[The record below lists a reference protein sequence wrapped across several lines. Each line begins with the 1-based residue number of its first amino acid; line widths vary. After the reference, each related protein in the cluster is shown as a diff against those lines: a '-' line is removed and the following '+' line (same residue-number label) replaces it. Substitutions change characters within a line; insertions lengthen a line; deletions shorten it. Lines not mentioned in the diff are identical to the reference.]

1 MGSMNATAI
10 LFAIAVPLQSRIA
23 PPPAKLTAHPF
34 CEPRDIVSIQLFCRY
49 AYWHCFVLFL
59 YSIAL
64 NLICNKN
71 IVMVS
76 IQLDRSATRKP
87 RYRAIADAL
96 ADQITNGEL
105 EPGERLPT
113 HRDLAY
119 KLGVTVGTV
128 SRAYAELERA
138 GLAHGEV
145 GRGTFVGGAHPDDL
159 MQVIHEPLGGGLD
172 LSRSYPPPGRQALE
186 LADALRAL
194 ADDRGL
200 GHFVGYQP
208 HAGRAEHRAAGAEW
222 IGRGDY
228 DVSPEQVIVTAGA
241 QHGLLASLSTVLR
254 PGDRLAV
261 EALCFPGMK
270 VVARMLGCHLEPL
283 AMDDEGITPEAV
295 EAACRNGIRVFCCVS
310 TLSNPTCAVMSVQ
323 RRRAVAKILQVH
335 GAFLVEDDIYGLLP
349 QKSLPPI
356 ARFAPENTLY
366 LTSLSK
372 AVSPGLRIG
381 YLVVPSS
388 LHEKACTAVRASCW
402 MAAPLMA
409 EIATRWIRDG
419 SAARILEGQR
429 HEVAHRM
436 KLATE
441 ILRPWDASGMDGA
454 FHLWFELPEPWST
467 TAFVEAARR
476 EDVILSSEAPFVV
489 AGSPA
494 PRALRICLGTPPRR
508 SDVETGLRRLAGIL
522 SATSEADEQLSIV

>member
-1 MGSMNATAI
+1 
-10 LFAIAVPLQSRIA
+10 
-23 PPPAKLTAHPF
+23 
-34 CEPRDIVSIQLFCRY
+34 
-49 AYWHCFVLFL
+49 
-59 YSIAL
+59 
-64 NLICNKN
+64 
-71 IVMVS
+71 MVS
-76 IQLDRSATRKP
+76 IQLDPNPQKP

-96 ADQITNGEL
+96 ADQISGGAL

-119 KLGVTVGTV
+119 RLGVTVGTV

-145 GRGTFVGGAHPDDL
+145 GRGTFVGGGHHEDL
-159 MQVIHEPLGGGLD
+159 MQVVHEPPGGALD
-172 LSRSYPPPGRQALE
+172 LSRSYPPPGRQASE
-186 LADALRAL
+186 LSDALRSL
-194 ADDRGL
+194 ADDRSL

-208 HAGRAEHRAAGAEW
+208 HAGRPEHRAAGAEW
-222 IGRGDY
+222 LGRGDY
-228 DVSPEQVIVTAGA
+228 DVSPDQVIVTSGA
-241 QHGLLASLSTVLR
+241 QHGLLASLSTLLR
-254 PGDRLAV
+254 PGDRLGV
-261 EALCFPGMK
+261 EALCFPGIK

-283 AMDDEGITPEAV
+283 EMDEEGIRPEAV
-295 EAACRNGIRVFCCVS
+295 EAACRNGVRAFCCVS
-310 TLSNPTCAVMSVQ
+310 TLSNPTCSVMSVR
-323 RRRAVAKILQVH
+323 RRRAVAGIVETH

-349 QKSLPPI
+349 RKPLPPI
-356 ARFAPENTLY
+356 ASFAPENTLY

-419 SAARILEGQR
+419 SAARILQDQR
-429 HEVAHRM
+429 REVAQRM

-441 ILRPWDASGMDGA
+441 ILRPWGASGVEGA

-467 TAFVEAARR
+467 AAFVEAARR

-489 AGSPA
+489 PGAA
-494 PRALRICLGTPPRR
+494 VPRALRICLGTPPRR
-508 SDVETGLRRLAGIL
+508 SDVETGLRKLAGIL
-522 SATSEADEQLSIV
+522 SASSGADEQLSIV